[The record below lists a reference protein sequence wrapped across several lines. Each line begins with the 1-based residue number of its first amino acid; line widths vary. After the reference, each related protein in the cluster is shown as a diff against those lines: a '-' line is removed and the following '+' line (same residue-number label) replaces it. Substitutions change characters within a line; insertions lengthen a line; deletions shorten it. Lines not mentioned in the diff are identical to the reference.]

1 MIAPQ
6 LERYRHK
13 INDAQYAIISHT
25 LGPLLVIAGPGSG
38 KTHSLTLLA
47 LNLLLCGHAKPSELI
62 LCTYTEKATY
72 EMQDRISRVAK
83 EINYTEDVSELRIG
97 TIHEICNQ
105 FIADNIHHSPL
116 GKDYEILEQFTQQ
129 LFIFEHFDAICL
141 PASKDYFFKRWGSQ
155 WNVAKNLQGLFDRIA
170 EELIF
175 DKLKADLSRIK
186 LCGSEQ
192 DKFLYYLLHAYNNY
206 KAQLVEANRIDF
218 AHQQKWAY
226 DLLQNP
232 DIFTRIAQKIRY
244 ILVDEYQDTS
254 YIQEQIITK
263 LALGTGTNNLCVVG
277 DEDQSLYRFRG
288 ATVRN
293 ILEFRRKFMCEPVY
307 LTQNYRSHPDIIHT
321 YNRWMQSI
329 DWRNPTPGEP
339 AFRTDKEIQPAS
351 TSVTSAIPAYPA
363 VVTLTGITVDDEA
376 EQLAELIVLL
386 KAQRIIADYNEV
398 AILLYSVQSFLSAA
412 YIAALKKRGISTFCP
427 RSRKYFEQ
435 EEVCLIVGCF
445 VYLLG
450 YRVKAIVQNDE
461 RDDFRNYLDG
471 CLKKLT
477 QVCSHF
483 QSLKTELRTIASEI
497 ASTTEP
503 STAKGL
509 ADYFYRLIFTPP
521 LAGFLNNEN
530 QNDENKR
537 QRQNLV
543 IFSQLLQTFQNYYG
557 HTAITSDKV
566 VQIWQDFF
574 QTFLH
579 LLYAEGFNEYED
591 KQEPF
596 PKGHVPVLTI
606 HQAKGLEF
614 PVVVVGRMDRL
625 SQSDSKQ
632 PIEEKYLQ
640 KYYDNRQGE
649 PEHLIPVFDQRR
661 KYYVAFSRAE
671 HVLIMTAYKKPE
683 QQFSALWEDRPVWP
697 NMREDVCLMPQN
709 QKPKEYI
716 PPKRRFSFVGHFQTY
731 KTCPRRFQFFREYN
745 FKPSHSV
752 EAFFGQLV
760 HQTIERVHRHIL
772 DRTGDLETLLQEQQL
787 HALFEKTLTFLQRSQ
802 RFSMDDFKP
811 DQAFNQV
818 LNYVFHNREEMQT
831 IQEAEYNVKVEKDN
845 YILTG
850 TIDLL
855 RTYHEGL
862 EVLDF
867 KTTSRLEED
876 SDWLRLYQQQLYI
889 YAHALERRTGKLP
902 ERLSLYWTAE
912 ARKEDALMVIP
923 YQHESVEQ
931 VSFEF
936 DEIVSLIQQKQFQV
950 KVPPTPK
957 ICRGCDIRHLC
968 MKEGIIQPVYSPPTK
983 AIVSVPGRT

>member
-13 INDAQYAIISHT
+13 INDAQHAIISHT

-47 LNLLLCGHAKPSELI
+47 LNLLLCEHAKPSELI

-83 EINYTEDVSELRIG
+83 EINYTDDLSQLRIG

-129 LFIFEHFDAICL
+129 LFIFEHFDTIC
-141 PASKDYFFKRWGSQ
+141 PATSKTYFSKRWGSQ
-155 WNVAKNLQGLFDRIA
+155 WNVSKKLQELFDRIV
-170 EELIF
+170 EELIY
-175 DKLKADLSRIK
+175 DKLRADFSRIK
-186 LCGSEQ
+186 LCNSEQ
-192 DKFLYYLLHAYNNY
+192 DKFLYYLIHAYNNY
-206 KAQLVEANRIDF
+206 KAQLVETNHIDF

-226 DLLQNP
+226 DLLQKP
-232 DIFTRIAQKIRY
+232 EICARITQGIRY
-244 ILVDEYQDTS
+244 VLVDEYQDTS

-263 LALGTGTNNLCVVG
+263 LALATGTNNLCVVG

-293 ILEFRRKFMCEPVY
+293 ILEFSRKFKCQPVY
-307 LTQNYRSHPDIIHT
+307 LTQNYRSHPEIIHT
-321 YNRWMQSI
+321 YNRWMHSI
-329 DWRNPTPGEP
+329 DWHNSTSEVS

-351 TSVTSAIPAYPA
+351 TSITTAYPA
-363 VVTLTGITVDDEA
+363 VVTLSGITVDDEA

-386 KAQRIIADYNEV
+386 KAKGNIADYNEV
-398 AILLYSVQSFLSAA
+398 AILLYSVQPFLSAA
-412 YIAALKKRGISTFCP
+412 YVAALKKRGISTFCP
-427 RSRKYFEQ
+427 RTRKYFEQ

-450 YRVKAIVQNDE
+450 YRIKTIVQNDE
-461 RDDFRNYLDG
+461 HDDFRSYLES
-471 CLKKLT
+471 CLNMLI
-477 QVCSHF
+477 QECSHF
-483 QSLKTELRTIASEI
+483 QSLKTELRTIVSEI
-497 ASTTEP
+497 AAAAEP
-503 STAKGL
+503 SSTKCL
-509 ADYFYRLIFTPP
+509 ADYFYRLVFTAP
-521 LAGFLNNEN
+521 LTNFLN
-530 QNDENKR
+530 DDKNKR

-557 HTAITSDKV
+557 HVAITSDKL

-579 LLYAEGFNEYED
+579 LLYVEGFNEYED

-596 PKGHVPVLTI
+596 PKGHVPILTI

-614 PVVVVGRMDRL
+614 PVVVVGRIDRISKL
-625 SQSDSKQ
+625 ESKQ
-632 PIEEKYLQ
+632 LIEEKYLQ
-640 KYYDNRQGE
+640 KYYDDRQSE
-649 PEHLIPVFDQRR
+649 PEPLIPLFDQRR

-671 HVLIMTAYKKPE
+671 RLLILTAYKNPDP
-683 QQFSALWEDRPVWP
+683 QFSHLWENRLAW
-697 NMREDVCLMPQN
+697 RDVRDEVCRLMPQN
-709 QKPKEYI
+709 QTPKEHI
-716 PPKRRFSFVGHFQTY
+716 PPKRRFSFIGHIHMYT
-731 KTCPRRFQFFREYN
+731 TCPRRFQFFREYN
-745 FKPSHSV
+745 FKPVHS
-752 EAFFGQLV
+752 ADTFFGLLV
-760 HQTIERVHRHIL
+760 HQTIERIHRHIL
-772 DRTGDLETLLQEQQL
+772 DRSNDLETLLQEQQL

-802 RFSMDDFKP
+802 RFSMDDGQQGKAFK
-811 DQAFNQV
+811 QV
-818 LNYVFHNREEMQT
+818 LNYVCYNREEMQT

-855 RTYHEGL
+855 RTYHDGL

-867 KTTSRLEED
+867 KTSPRLDDD

-912 ARKEDALMVIP
+912 ERKEDALMVVP
-923 YQHESVEQ
+923 YRPEAVEQ
-931 VSFEF
+931 VSFDF
-936 DEIVSLIQQKQFQV
+936 DEIVSHIQQKQFTV
-950 KVPPTPK
+950 IIPPAPTV
-957 ICRGCDIRHLC
+957 CRGCDIRHLC
-968 MKEGIIQPVYSPPTK
+968 IKEGIIQPVHNPPTK
-983 AIVSVPGRT
+983 TTVSVSG